1 MPQDVTSGR
10 EYLVFLGQ
18 KGDRKSV
25 IDGRISIALL
35 VIVII
40 IALGGLTG
48 CSSNSGGEL
57 GKGSLVSEK
66 TIEQVLEERTD
77 KWMAIPGVEG
87 TAIGLFED
95 EPCIMILSSVAPQQL
110 RSKIPET
117 LNGYNIVIQQ
127 TGTFRAL
134 DSQ

>member
-1 MPQDVTSGR
+1 M
-10 EYLVFLGQ
+10 
-18 KGDRKSV
+18 
-25 IDGRISIALL
+25 IDGRILIALL

-48 CSSNSGGEL
+48 CPSNSAGDL

-77 KWMAIPGVEG
+77 QWMAIPGVEG

-95 EPCIMILSSVAPQQL
+95 RPCIMILSSVAPQQL

>member
-1 MPQDVTSGR
+1 MPQYVTSGR
-10 EYLVFLGQ
+10 EHLVFLGQ

-25 IDGRISIALL
+25 IDGRIL
-35 VIVII
+35 

-48 CSSNSGGEL
+48 CSSNSAGDL

-66 TIEQVLEERTD
+66 TIEQVLEDRTD
-77 KWMAIPGVEG
+77 QWMAIPGVEG
-87 TAIGLFED
+87 TAIGIFGN

-110 RSKIPET
+110 GSKIPET

-127 TGTFRAL
+127 TGTFTPL

>member
-1 MPQDVTSGR
+1 MIA
-10 EYLVFLGQ
+10 E
-18 KGDRKSV
+18 
-25 IDGRISIALL
+25 RISIARL
-35 VIVII
+35 VVGVII
-40 IALGGLTG
+40 AASGFAG
-48 CSSNSGGEL
+48 CSSNGAGDL

-66 TIEQVLEERTD
+66 TIEQVLEDRTD
-77 KWMAIPGVEG
+77 QWMAIPGVEG
-87 TAIGLFED
+87 TAIGIFGN

-117 LNGYNIVIQQ
+117 LNGYDIVIQQ

>member
-1 MPQDVTSGR
+1 M
-10 EYLVFLGQ
+10 
-18 KGDRKSV
+18 
-25 IDGRISIALL
+25 IAARISIALL
-35 VIVII
+35 AIAII
-40 IALGGLTG
+40 IAAGALIG
-48 CSSNSGGEL
+48 CSKDDVGDMV
-57 GKGSLVSEK
+57 KGSLVNEK
-66 TIEQVLEERTD
+66 TIEQVLEDRTD
-77 KWMAIPGVEG
+77 QWMAIPGVEG
-87 TAIGLFED
+87 TAIGLFEG